1 MIEKRDLL
9 VRRLPTLAALALGLA
24 LVLYVLWPWLPLP
37 ARAAPPRTIIFYGF
51 SILGDTMNSAVFPAF
66 QKEWEAK
73 TGEHVEFISSFGGSG
88 TVTNQ
93 LIMGV
98 PAHAALLSLESDAQ
112 RLAAQG
118 VIPPNSWR
126 SLPYNGVVNR
136 TPFVILVRK
145 GNPKGIHD
153 YADLAKPG
161 VRVVHP
167 DPLTSGGA
175 NWAILAEYGAGTRAA
190 GGDPSAGEALLRG
203 IWRNVVAQAP
213 SAQAARSQFDNGFG
227 DALITYEQEAIA
239 DAARGKLNADIVYPR
254 STVLSE
260 HTLVVVDRNIHAGE
274 RDLVD
279 AFIAF
284 LWSDTAQRLF
294 AENGFRS
301 VDPRF
306 ADTNPLFGHIDD
318 PFLVAD
324 YGGWSKVKP
333 QIVDAIWKGRVLTEL
348 SR

>member
-1 MIEKRDLL
+1 MIVKRDMLI
-9 VRRLPTLAALALGLA
+9 RRLPTLAAAALGLA
-24 LVLYVLWPWLPLP
+24 LLLYVVWPWLPLP

-51 SILGDTMNSAVFPAF
+51 SILGDTMNNAIFPAF

-73 TGEHVEFISSFGGSG
+73 TGERVEFISSFGGSG

-118 VIPPNSWR
+118 VIPPNSWQ
-126 SLPYNGVVNR
+126 SLPYGGVVNR

-153 YADLAKPG
+153 FADLARPG

-175 NWAILAEYGAGTRAA
+175 NWAILAEYGAGARAA
-190 GGDPSAGEALLRG
+190 GGDPAAGEAMLRG

-227 DALITYEQEAIA
+227 DALITYEQEALA
-239 DAARGKLNADIVYPR
+239 SAARGQLDADIVYPR

-260 HTLVVVDRNIHAGE
+260 HTLVVLDRNIGAGE
-274 RDLVD
+274 RDVVE

-301 VDPRF
+301 VEPRF
-306 ADTNPLFGHIDD
+306 DSANPHFGQIED
-318 PFLVAD
+318 PFRVAD

-333 QIVDAIWKGRVLTEL
+333 QIIDAVWKGRVLTEL

>member
-1 MIEKRDLL
+1 MKRDLL
-9 VRRLPTLAALALGLA
+9 VRRLPALAAWAMGLA
-24 LVLYVLWPWLPLP
+24 LLLYVVWPWLPLP
-37 ARAAPPRTIIFYGF
+37 ARATPPRTIVFYGF
-51 SILGDTMNSAVFPAF
+51 SILGDTMNNAIFPAF
-66 QKEWEAK
+66 QKEWAAK

-118 VIPPNSWR
+118 VIPPDSWR
-126 SLPYNGVVNR
+126 SLPYGGVVNR

-153 YADLAKPG
+153 FADLARSG
-161 VRVVHP
+161 IRVVHP

-175 NWAILAEYGAGTRAA
+175 NWAILAEYGAGARAA
-190 GGDPSAGEALLRG
+190 GGDPAAGEALLRG

-227 DALITYEQEAIA
+227 DALITYEQEALA
-239 DAARGKLNADIVYPR
+239 SDARGELNADIVYPR

-260 HTLVVVDRNIHAGE
+260 HTLVVLDRNIGGGE
-274 RDLVD
+274 RDVVE

-306 ADTNPLFGHIDD
+306 ESANPLFGHIED
-318 PFLVAD
+318 PFRVAD
-324 YGGWSKVKP
+324 YGGWASVKP
-333 QIVDAIWKGRVLTEL
+333 QIIDTIWKGRVLTEL
-348 SR
+348 NR